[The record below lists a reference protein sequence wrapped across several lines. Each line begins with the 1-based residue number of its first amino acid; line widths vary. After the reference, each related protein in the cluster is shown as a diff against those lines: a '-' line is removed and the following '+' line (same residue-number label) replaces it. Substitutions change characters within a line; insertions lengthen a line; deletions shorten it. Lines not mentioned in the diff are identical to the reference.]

1 MSARRTVAER
11 ISTARREGIEAG
23 RMAALEEFKRS
34 RGRLEVETLEA
45 KVRLINAVGQ
55 ALDAQTRLLSG
66 LAQVFDNG
74 PR

>member
-1 MSARRTVAER
+1 MSARRTVTER
-11 ISTARREGIEAG
+11 ISTARHEGIAAG
-23 RMAALEEFKRS
+23 RMAALEELKRS
-34 RGRLEVETLEA
+34 RGRLENETLEA

-66 LAQVFDNG
+66 LAHVFDNG

>member
-1 MSARRTVAER
+1 
-11 ISTARREGIEAG
+11 
-23 RMAALEEFKRS
+23 MAAVEEFKRS

-66 LAQVFDNG
+66 LAQVFGDG

>member
-1 MSARRTVAER
+1 
-11 ISTARREGIEAG
+11 
-23 RMAALEEFKRS
+23 MAALEEFKRS
-34 RGRLEVETLEA
+34 SGRLENETLEA

-55 ALDAQTRLLSG
+55 ALDAQARLLSG

>member
-1 MSARRTVAER
+1 MSARRTVTER

-23 RMAALEEFKRS
+23 RMAAMEEFKRS

-55 ALDAQTRLLSG
+55 ALNAQTQLLSG

>member
-1 MSARRTVAER
+1 
-11 ISTARREGIEAG
+11 
-23 RMAALEEFKRS
+23 MAAMEEFKRS

-55 ALDAQTRLLSG
+55 ALNAQTQLLSG